1 METCVPTLGKS
12 VGLRTFATHGPL
24 PRRDS
29 KAEKK
34 KKSLEA
40 ERPRFVSWL
49 YCLQVVR
56 PSLLLQSCFLIN
68 RWR

>member
-12 VGLRTFATHGPL
+12 VGLRTFAIHGPL

-34 KKSLEA
+34 KKISGGREA
-40 ERPRFVSWL
+40 
-49 YCLQVVR
+49 
-56 PSLLLQSCFLIN
+56 
-68 RWR
+68 